1 MDKINCMRVF
11 IRTAYLGN
19 FTAVADEMN
28 VTQSSIS
35 KKIAWLERDISFSL
49 FYRNSRRIEL
59 TKQGCSYLAYC
70 ERVIEEMESTE
81 AELKGE
87 LSEVVGE
94 LTLSVPSA
102 MATRLLA
109 KPIGQ
114 FMTKHPK
121 VLINL
126 SVNDKQINLI
136 ESGIDIAMRV
146 SVLEDSDYKAR
157 FLFNNQLV
165 YFASPDYLRTR
176 SSPKL
181 TSDLKHHDC
190 LTYSLSSPS
199 NTWVFEQELAPQ
211 LKVKVKEVF
220 KSDSSDMLLA
230 MALAGHGIGALP
242 SWMVQPYFENE
253 QLVPLFEHYTAASL
267 PMHAVYKSGEYQPYR
282 IRAFIDFLVEYFK
295 GNEKSNDDKNSL

>member
-1 MDKINCMRVF
+1 MDKITCMRVF
-11 IRTAYLGN
+11 IRTAHLGS

-35 KKIAWLERDISFSL
+35 KKIAWLERDINFSV

-59 TKQGCSYLAYC
+59 TKQGCRYLAYC

-87 LSEVVGE
+87 LSEVAGE

-109 KPIGQ
+109 KPIGL
-114 FMTKHPK
+114 FMTKHPML
-121 VLINL
+121 LINL

-157 FLFNNQLV
+157 FLFDNQLV
-165 YFASPDYLRTR
+165 YFASPDYLSKR
-176 SSPKL
+176 STPRFA
-181 TSDLKHHDC
+181 SDLAQHDC
-190 LTYSLSSPS
+190 LTYSLSTPS
-199 NTWVFEQELAPQ
+199 NIWVFEQKTAPQ
-211 LKVKVKEVF
+211 LKVRVKEVF
-220 KSDSSDMLLA
+220 KSDSADMLLA
-230 MALAGHGIGALP
+230 MALSGHGIGALP
-242 SWMVQPYFENE
+242 SWMVQPYLDNK
-253 QLVPLFEHYTAASL
+253 QLVPLFERYTAASL

-282 IRAFIDFLVEYFK
+282 IRAFIDYLIEYF
-295 GNEKSNDDKNSL
+295 EA